1 MWFLHRKVLFN
12 KDNLAKRNWV
22 GCTKC
27 VFVIKYVHIGNDE
40 YFKCAKSQFEIR
52 YKCTHNNKKLQT
64 WVCDLERDFLNSE
77 SKPSTAA
84 FSSCLCCFQIPRLGL
99 EEESH
104 INYFFLRSLYTKYF
118 RLKYCMFKL
127 YIII

>member
-40 YFKCAKSQFEIR
+40 YFKCAKSRSEIR
-52 YKCTHNNKKLQT
+52 YNSQQQQIT
-64 WVCDLERDFLNSE
+64 DL
-77 SKPSTAA
+77 
-84 FSSCLCCFQIPRLGL
+84 G
-99 EEESH
+99 
-104 INYFFLRSLYTKYF
+104 
-118 RLKYCMFKL
+118 M
-127 YIII
+127 